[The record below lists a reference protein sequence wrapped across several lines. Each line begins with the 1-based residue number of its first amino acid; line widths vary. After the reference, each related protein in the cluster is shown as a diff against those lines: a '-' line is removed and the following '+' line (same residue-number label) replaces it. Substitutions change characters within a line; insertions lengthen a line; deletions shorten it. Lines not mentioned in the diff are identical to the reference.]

1 MYENSV
7 IIFFG
12 DNGGQPLLGGGGNNW
27 PLRGL
32 KGTVYEGGVRTPAL
46 LHSPLLKT
54 KGEITSKPRKL
65 KKLKSPILYPTSPHF
80 VIH

>member
-12 DNGGQPLLGGGGNNW
+12 DNGGEPLLGGGGNNW

-32 KGTVYEGGVRTPAL
+32 KGTVWEGGVRTPAL

-54 KGEITSKPRKL
+54 KGD
-65 KKLKSPILYPTSPHF
+65 KKLYTLKINYIRFSMTLKHPPGK
-80 VIH
+80 